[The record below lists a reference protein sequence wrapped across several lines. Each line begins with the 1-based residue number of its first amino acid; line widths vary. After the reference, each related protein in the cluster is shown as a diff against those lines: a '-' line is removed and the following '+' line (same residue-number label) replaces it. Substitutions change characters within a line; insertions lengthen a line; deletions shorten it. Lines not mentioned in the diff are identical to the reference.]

1 MGKNSMPYNAWEGFT
16 IHPVD
21 FKNKDIGVKQYVSY
35 MLSRTQSMFR
45 YDGLPETI
53 PSRMLELYL
62 QSNGNCVVSEVDG
75 KLYAFTGGFGGV
87 PDEYYRPTIY
97 TVANPYLKL
106 TAMYEIDKDCI
117 LVKNDSM
124 LIGLL
129 PMFERYAT
137 LLVENELTIDI
148 ALVMSRL
155 TALLTAENDKVKASA
170 ELVIKRLFDGELG
183 VISSSAMLD
192 GIKSQPYGNN
202 SGGNGYMQNLIEINQ
217 YFKGSWLNDIG
228 LQYNTNTK
236 RENLNKNET
245 EMNSDYLLPLVDD
258 MLKNRREAVNAINE
272 MYGTEIKVD
281 LASSWA
287 DEYDESL
294 ALEENSVQTEKN
306 KVMEDTPENNEQI
319 EIDTAS
325 NSESIEEQVE
335 IDTDES
341 DNEDVTDI
349 VDGMVE
355 SLDISPQDENYESEL
370 DIIENK
376 AIEVKEELTEELE
389 GVANDEVVD
398 S

>member
-155 TALLTAENDKVKASA
+155 AALLTAENDKVKASA

-325 NSESIEEQVE
+325 NNESIEEQVE

>member
-1 MGKNSMPYNAWEGFT
+1 
-16 IHPVD
+16 
-21 FKNKDIGVKQYVSY
+21 
-35 MLSRTQSMFR
+35 
-45 YDGLPETI
+45 
-53 PSRMLELYL
+53 MLELYL

-155 TALLTAENDKVKASA
+155 AALLTAENDKVKASA

-325 NSESIEEQVE
+325 NNESIEEQVE

>member
-325 NSESIEEQVE
+325 NNESIEEQVE